1 MGLGAGMRMAVRK
14 GRSSIAGCQVVGVLK
29 ITEVRKTHGLWLIL
43 NFSFSCL
50 VAIRAAE
57 REGRKRKERERNYV
71 SRRAPAASGRCG
83 RREGQGAAV
92 GDVTWA
98 PEAGAEVG
106 VG

>member
-1 MGLGAGMRMAVRK
+1 MK
-14 GRSSIAGCQVVGVLK
+14 
-29 ITEVRKTHGLWLIL
+29 
-43 NFSFSCL
+43 FSFSCT
-50 VAIRAAE
+50 VAIQAGE
-57 REGRKRKERERNYV
+57 REGRKRKRKEREGNYV

-83 RREGQGAAV
+83 RREGQGATV

>member
-1 MGLGAGMRMAVRK
+1 MRLAVRR
-14 GRSSIAGCQVVGVLK
+14 GGSSTAGCRVVDVLK
-29 ITEVRKTHGLWLIL
+29 ITEVRKTGGLWLVL
-43 NFSFSCL
+43 KFSFSCI
-50 VAIRAAE
+50 VARQAGE
-57 REGRKRKERERNYV
+57 RVGRKRKERQRNYV
-71 SRRAPAASGRCG
+71 SRRAPAAPGRCG

>member
-1 MGLGAGMRMAVRK
+1 MRMAVRR
-14 GRSSIAGCQVVGVLK
+14 GGSSIAGCLVLDVLK
-29 ITEVRKTHGLWLIL
+29 LTEFRKTDGLWLVL
-43 NFSFSCL
+43 NFSFSCI
-50 VAIRAAE
+50 VAIQAGK